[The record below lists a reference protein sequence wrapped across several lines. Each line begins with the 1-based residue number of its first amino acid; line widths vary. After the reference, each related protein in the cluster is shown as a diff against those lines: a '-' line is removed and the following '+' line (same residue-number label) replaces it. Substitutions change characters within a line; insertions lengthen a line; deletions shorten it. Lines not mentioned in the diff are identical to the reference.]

1 MTSSESIDQTGQPIN
16 RRLESRTTKLSNHG
30 AEFKLV
36 GVPIYQLKVR
46 DLSAKGAG
54 IVARADSVFLKMIRI
69 GQELDVKL
77 VSFGEAK
84 GPSGYYRS
92 RIEHISELKEGRFKG
107 HMVVG
112 ISILAKRS

>member
-1 MTSSESIDQTGQPIN
+1 MNSSERIDPTGQPNN
-16 RRLESRTTKLSNHG
+16 RRREPRATKLSNHR
-30 AEFKLV
+30 AEFKLT

-54 IVARADSVFLKMIRI
+54 IVARVDSNFLKMIRI

-77 VSFGEAK
+77 ISFADAT

-107 HMVVG
+107 HIVIG
-112 ISILAKRS
+112 ISIFTKRS

>member
-1 MTSSESIDQTGQPIN
+1 MNSSERIDPTGQPTN
-16 RRLESRTTKLSNHG
+16 RRREPRATKLSNHR
-30 AEFKLV
+30 AEFKLT

-54 IVARADSVFLKMIRI
+54 IVSRADSNFLKMIRI
-69 GQELDVKL
+69 GQELDVTL
-77 VSFGEAK
+77 ISFADAT

-107 HMVVG
+107 HIVIG
-112 ISILAKRS
+112 ISIFTKRS